1 MIASFF
7 TLEAFTKT
15 PNHYLKV
22 QIFTYINENLALIF
36 ILQTT
41 FQSQDV
47 KEMDSCAAESDW
59 FISCY

>member
-7 TLEAFTKT
+7 TLEAFTKI

-22 QIFTYINENLALIF
+22 QIFTFIDENLAIVF

-41 FQSQDV
+41 FQSQDM
-47 KEMDSCAAESDW
+47 KEMDFWAAESGW
-59 FISCY
+59 FISC

>member
-7 TLEAFTKT
+7 TLEAVTKI

-22 QIFTYINENLALIF
+22 QIFTYIDENLAIVF

-41 FQSQDV
+41 FQSQDT
-47 KEMDSCAAESDW
+47 KEIDSWAAESGW
-59 FISCY
+59 FISC